1 MMHLLITGHNG
12 YLGRV
17 MARFL
22 EQRGHFVVGLDTGF
36 YEDCGF
42 GPALAAPKTIARDT
56 RDVKIEHLKRF
67 DALIHLAALSND
79 PLGEL
84 VPQWTDEINH
94 QATVRLARLARD
106 AGIKRFLFS
115 SSCSMYGTATKDG
128 PITEDAPLRPLTQ
141 YAISKVKA
149 EEALFAL
156 ADADFSPVFLRNS
169 TAYGVSPALRADL
182 VLNNLVGW
190 AYTTGKIK
198 IMSDGSPWRPLVHVE
213 DIARA
218 FAAVLEA
225 PREVVHNQAFNVG
238 VNSENYQVR
247 DLAQIVQETVP
258 GCSIEYAGQ
267 ADPDNRTYIVDFSK
281 LARNIPSFQPKWNVR
296 KGAIELHRAYQD
308 AQMPFDEFQGRKYI
322 RIKQLKYLLDEGRLD
337 QTLRWRRNRAIAA

>member
-1 MMHLLITGHNG
+1 MQLLITGHNG

-22 EQRGHFVVGLDTGF
+22 EQRGHRVVGLDTGF

-42 GPALAAPKTIARDT
+42 GPALAPPKSIARDT
-56 RDVKIEHLKRF
+56 RDVNVEHLKGF

-84 VPQWTDEINH
+84 APEWTDEINH
-94 QATVRLARLARD
+94 KASVRLAKLARD

-141 YAISKVKA
+141 YAISKVRA
-149 EEALFAL
+149 EEALSAL
-156 ADADFSPVFLRNS
+156 ANADFSPVFLRNS
-169 TAYGVSPALRADL
+169 TAYGVSPSLRADL

-198 IMSDGSPWRPLVHVE
+198 IMSDGSPWRPLVHAE

-218 FAAVLEA
+218 FAAVLQA
-225 PREVVHNQAFNVG
+225 PRKVVHNQAFNVG

-258 GCSIEYAGQ
+258 GCSIEYAGKS
-267 ADPDNRTYIVDFSK
+267 DPDNRTYIVDFSK
-281 LARNIPSFQPKWNVR
+281 LANSLPTFQPKWNVR
-296 KGAIELHRAYQD
+296 KGAIELHRAYQN
-308 AQMPFDEFQGRKYI
+308 AQLTFDEFQGRKYI
-322 RIKQLKYLLDEGRLD
+322 RIKQLKYLMDEGRLD
-337 QTLRWRRNRAIAA
+337 GTLRWTRIRAAA

>member
-1 MMHLLITGHNG
+1 MRLLITGHQG

-22 EQRGHFVVGLDTGF
+22 QQRGHNVVGLDTGF
-36 YEDCGF
+36 YEDCRF
-42 GPALAAPKTIARDT
+42 GPAIATPKSLARDT
-56 RDVKIEHLKRF
+56 RDVNVQQLKGF
-67 DALIHLAALSND
+67 DALVHLAALSND

-84 VPQWTDEINH
+84 DPAWTDEINH
-94 QATVRLARLARD
+94 KATVSLARLARD

-128 PITEDAPLRPLTQ
+128 PITETAPLRPLTQ
-141 YAISKVKA
+141 YATSKVRA
-149 EEALFAL
+149 EEALAAL
-156 ADADFSPVFLRNS
+156 ADSDFSPVFLRNS

-198 IMSDGSPWRPLVHVE
+198 ILSDGSPWRPLVHVE

-225 PREVVHNQAFNVG
+225 PRKIVHNQAFNVG

-247 DLAQIVQETVP
+247 DLAEIVEETVP
-258 GCSIEYAGQ
+258 GCSIEYAGK

-281 LARNIPSFQPKWNVR
+281 LAGTFPAFQPQWNAR
-296 KGAIELHRAYQD
+296 KGAAELYQAYNN
-308 AQMPFDEFQGRKYI
+308 AQLQFDDFQGRKYV

-337 QTLRWRRNRAIAA
+337 RTLRWTRIRAAAA

>member
-1 MMHLLITGHNG
+1 MHLLISGHNG

-22 EQRGHFVVGLDTGF
+22 EQRGHSVVGLDTGF
-36 YEDCGF
+36 YNDCCF
-42 GPALAAPKTIARDT
+42 GPKEAAPKTIAHDT
-56 RDVKIEHLKRF
+56 RDVTIEQLKGF

-84 VPQWTDEINH
+84 APEWTDEINH
-94 QATVRLARLARD
+94 KATVRLAKLARD

-141 YAISKVKA
+141 YATSKVRA
-149 EEALFAL
+149 EEALSAL
-156 ADADFSPVFLRNS
+156 ADSNFSPVFLRNS

-218 FAAVLEA
+218 FEAVLNA
-225 PREVVHNQAFNVG
+225 PREVVHNQPFNVG

-247 DLAQIVQETVP
+247 DLARIAQETVP
-258 GCSIEYAGQ
+258 GCSIEYAGKS
-267 ADPDNRTYIVDFSK
+267 DPDNRTYIVDFSK
-281 LARNIPSFQPKWNVR
+281 LAGKLPEFQPKWNAQ
-296 KGAIELHRAYQD
+296 KGAVELYRAYQN
-308 AQMPFDEFQGRKYI
+308 AQLQFDDFQGRKYV
-322 RIKQLKYLLDEGRLD
+322 RIKQLKYLLDEGQLD
-337 QTLRWRRNRAIAA
+337 MSLRWARNRAAAA

>member
-1 MMHLLITGHNG
+1 MKLLITGHQG

-22 EQRGHFVVGLDTGF
+22 QQRGHSVVGLDTGF
-36 YEDCGF
+36 YEDCRF
-42 GPALAAPKTIARDT
+42 GPVVAPPKSITGDT
-56 RDVKIEHLKRF
+56 RDVSLRQLRGF
-67 DALIHLAALSND
+67 DALVHLAALSND
-79 PLGEL
+79 PIGEL
-84 VPQWTDEINH
+84 DPAWTDQVNH
-94 QATVRLARLARD
+94 KASVSLARLARD

-128 PITEDAPLRPLTQ
+128 PITETAPLNPLTQ
-141 YAISKVKA
+141 YATSKVRA
-149 EEALFAL
+149 EEALAAL
-156 ADADFSPVFLRNS
+156 ADSDFSPVFLRNS

-198 IMSDGSPWRPLVHVE
+198 ILSDGSPWRPLVHVE

-225 PREVVHNQAFNVG
+225 PRKLVHNQAFNVG

-247 DLAQIVQETVP
+247 DLAQIVAETVP
-258 GCSIEYAGQ
+258 GCSIEYAGK

-281 LARNIPSFQPKWNVR
+281 LATTLPTFQPKWNAR
-296 KGAIELHRAYQD
+296 TGAAELYQAYHI
-308 AQMPFDEFQGRKYI
+308 AQLQFDDFQGRKYV
-322 RIKQLKYLLDEGRLD
+322 RIKQLKHLLDEGRLD
-337 QTLRWRRNRAIAA
+337 SSLRWAPSRAAAA

>member
-1 MMHLLITGHNG
+1 
-12 YLGRV
+12 
-17 MARFL
+17 
-22 EQRGHFVVGLDTGF
+22 
-36 YEDCGF
+36 
-42 GPALAAPKTIARDT
+42 
-56 RDVKIEHLKRF
+56 
-67 DALIHLAALSND
+67 
-79 PLGEL
+79 
-84 VPQWTDEINH
+84 
-94 QATVRLARLARD
+94 
-106 AGIKRFLFS
+106 
-115 SSCSMYGTATKDG
+115 MYGTATKDG

-141 YAISKVKA
+141 YAISKVRAEKA
-149 EEALFAL
+149 LSAL

-169 TAYGVSPALRADL
+169 TAYGVSPSLRADL
-182 VLNNLVGW
+182 VVNNLVGW

-247 DLAQIVQETVP
+247 DVAQIVQETVP
-258 GCSIEYAGQ
+258 GCSIEYAGK

-281 LARNIPSFQPKWNVR
+281 LARSIPSFQPEWNVR
-296 KGAIELHRAYQD
+296 KGAIELHRAYQN
-308 AQMPFDEFQGRKYI
+308 AQMPFDDFQGRKYI

>member
-1 MMHLLITGHNG
+1 MKLLVTGNKG

-22 EQRGHFVVGLDTGF
+22 EQRGHRVVGLDTDF
-36 YEDCGF
+36 FENCDF
-42 GPALAAPKTIARDT
+42 GPAIAHATTIAGDT
-56 RDVKIEHLKRF
+56 RDVKAEDLRGL

-84 VPQWTDEINH
+84 APQWTDEINH
-94 QATVRLARLARD
+94 RATVRLARLARE

-128 PITEDAPLRPLTQ
+128 PITEEAPLRPITQ
-141 YAISKVKA
+141 YAVSKVRA
-149 EEALFAL
+149 EEELSKL

-198 IMSDGSPWRPLVHVE
+198 ILSDGSPWRPLVHVE

-225 PREVVHNQAFNVG
+225 PRKVIHNQAFNVG

-247 DLAQIVQETVP
+247 DLAQIVKETVP
-258 GCSIEYAGQ
+258 GCEIEYAGKG
-267 ADPDNRTYIVDFSK
+267 DPDNRTYIVDFSK
-281 LARNIPSFQPKWNVR
+281 LTGQIPAFQPRWNAR
-296 KGAIELHRAYQD
+296 KGAVELYQAYQN
-308 AQMPFDEFQGRKYI
+308 AQLQFDDFQGRKYV
-322 RIKQLKYLLDEGRLD
+322 RIKQLKYLLEEGRLD
-337 QTLRWRRNRAIAA
+337 ETLRWKQKRAIAA